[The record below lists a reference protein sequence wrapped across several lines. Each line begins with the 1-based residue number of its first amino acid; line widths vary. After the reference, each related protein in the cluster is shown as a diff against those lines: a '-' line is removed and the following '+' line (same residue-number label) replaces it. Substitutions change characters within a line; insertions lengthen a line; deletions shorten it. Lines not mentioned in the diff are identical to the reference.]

1 MFRSKA
7 SIAGHPIHPM
17 VVAFPIALYTATVVA
32 LLAYIGT
39 TDSFYYRGA
48 MVASISGVTMALL
61 AALPGV
67 IDLMALP
74 RGSRARST
82 GIKHGSLAVLTTG
95 IFAACAAVLYRNW
108 GGRVIVD
115 GQLQLDAT
123 LPLAIGVVGLVALVI
138 VGALGWALVQTHH
151 IGIKPSRLQKI
162 APPHAPGSYDAFPAS
177 AQRPSPYSTQN
188 FARH

>member
-1 MFRSKA
+1 
-7 SIAGHPIHPM
+7 M

-48 MVASISGVTMALL
+48 MVASMSGVTMALL
-61 AALPGV
+61 AALPGA
-67 IDLMALP
+67 IDLLSLP

-108 GGRVIVD
+108 GDRVLVD

-123 LPLAIGVVGLVALVI
+123 LPLAIGVVGLVALVV
-138 VGALGWALVQTHH
+138 VGALGWTLVQTHH
-151 IGIKPSRLQKI
+151 IGIKPSRLQEL
-162 APPHAPGSYDAFPAS
+162 APRNTPGSYDAFPAS
-177 AQRPSPYSTQN
+177 AQRPAPYTET